1 MGTKN
6 FFSIAALI
14 ICGLVCVNS
23 VKAEGTPSKTDNV
36 TLNIKFKPVQ
46 SITVNP
52 AQKTVDLKYYTL
64 ENYRDGVSTK
74 MDDHLTV
81 FSTGGFVVS
90 VSTTTDKFVRS
101 AGGEIPVSDITVTAE
116 NGTTTNSTFTPEEVS
131 LSIAPKALIT
141 TNAGGN
147 ELKYNITYN
156 NTVAGKDYNYINN
169 YIHPDAES
177 VYTAT
182 VTYTIATN

>member
-74 MDDHLTV
+74 M
-81 FSTGGFVVS
+81 
-90 VSTTTDKFVRS
+90 
-101 AGGEIPVSDITVTAE
+101 
-116 NGTTTNSTFTPEEVS
+116 
-131 LSIAPKALIT
+131 
-141 TNAGGN
+141 
-147 ELKYNITYN
+147 
-156 NTVAGKDYNYINN
+156 
-169 YIHPDAES
+169 
-177 VYTAT
+177 
-182 VTYTIATN
+182 